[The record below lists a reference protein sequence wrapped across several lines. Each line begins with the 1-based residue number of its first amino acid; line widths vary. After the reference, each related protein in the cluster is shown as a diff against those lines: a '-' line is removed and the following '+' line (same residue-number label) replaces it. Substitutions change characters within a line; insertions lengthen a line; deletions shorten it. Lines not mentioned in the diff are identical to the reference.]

1 MKNKIF
7 YFLFIFLFIF
17 TSVVPVHAESD
28 TTPPNIDNITFSK
41 TEVKPGDILTIT
53 IEASDTESG
62 FDENTYCSIMLYN
75 GSRYINS
82 IRPKYN
88 LSTGNFEL
96 NYQIPSDMQSG
107 NWYVCYAYL
116 YDKAG
121 NFKEIY
127 NHDTTKYNFTVIDGT
142 SDVTPPTLNN
152 IIFTKTEVKQGDNLL
167 ITVEASDT
175 ESGFDENTNCIIQ
188 LYNGSRFINALMPKY
203 NSSTGSFE
211 LNYQIPSDMQSGN
224 WYVCSVDLYD
234 KAGNYKHLN
243 NSDSTKYNFNVK
255 SIFQGTENISLLVGS
270 NFNPLQGVEAISEL
284 EGNISSKISYEGSI
298 DTSKDGLY
306 LIKYTVI
313 GIGGVYVDYRWIS
326 IVSNLAY
333 DGNGQPTGTY
343 FNKDISLSLS
353 NLVNLNSIS
362 LTKDG
367 NSYVLS
373 DNSTISEEGKYV
385 LSFKNTVNQVNS
397 MERLLKVSSTVLS
410 ESSTNIQPS
419 SFEFTIDKTSPKILE
434 YYPQIIDEGTQI
446 NADKFVKASDNNKL
460 SYEYLTEPQWTK
472 IGEQNVQILVKDL
485 AGNQVT
491 QGVKLTVIDKCDI
504 DRDGK
509 VSIMDLASVAQNYN
523 VKSTQANWNPRFD
536 FNKDNIVDI
545 FDLVTCSRRLEVN

>member
-1 MKNKIF
+1 MIDRFAHIPLYIQLKEDLISKIKNG
-7 YFLFIFLFIF
+7 
-17 TSVVPVHAESD
+17 VWDV
-28 TTPPNIDNITFSK
+28 
-41 TEVKPGDILTIT
+41 
-53 IEASDTESG
+53 
-62 FDENTYCSIMLYN
+62 
-75 GSRYINS
+75 NS
-82 IRPKYN
+82 
-88 LSTGNFEL
+88 
-96 NYQIPSDMQSG
+96 QIPTE
-107 NWYVCYAYL
+107 
-116 YDKAG
+116 
-121 NFKEIY
+121 KELMGEY
-127 NHDTTKYNFTVIDGT
+127 SVGRATVR
-142 SDVTPPTLNN
+142 
-152 IIFTKTEVKQGDNLL
+152 
-167 ITVEASDT
+167 EA
-175 ESGFDENTNCIIQ
+175 
-188 LYNGSRFINALMPKY
+188 
-203 NSSTGSFE
+203 
-211 LNYQIPSDMQSGN
+211 
-224 WYVCSVDLYD
+224 
-234 KAGNYKHLN
+234 
-243 NSDSTKYNFNVK
+243 
-255 SIFQGTENISLLVGS
+255 ISLLVNEGYLLKKQGIGTFVAKDKPS
-270 NFNPLQGVEAISEL
+270 LGFEPLISLAFALKAKGLNQKNIIEANQIITPDKKLL
-284 EGNISSKISYEGSI
+284 EKLNWEENAPCFYLKRIRYAESTPVAIENSYFPNISSKISYEGSI